1 MERNMRE
8 LVDLLNKYAYEYY
21 VLDSPTIADV
31 EYDRLY
37 DELARLETA

>member
-31 EYDRLY
+31 EYDRQIGR
-37 DELARLETA
+37 AHV